1 MEGVRGQCD
10 QILKVHSLRKGVI
23 LKNFLEKGGG
33 ENFAWGDIPLATWKN
48 S

>member
-23 LKNFLEKGGG
+23 LETLLGKGG
-33 ENFAWGDIPLATWKN
+33 GDIPLATWKN